1 ELSRLDAAQAERI
14 QAGLLR
20 NPMGSL
26 MVLRPEGGGR
36 YELDYSLVQSL
47 FDLFT
52 RSRRVA
58 VADIAQ
64 ERVQAEVMMQL
75 VLITQNTEAAYYEVM
90 AAKDALHLH
99 QETLELEQNILN
111 LQTRQARQGIVSSS
125 IVLTQQTAVSMQAHT
140 LRSAETEQIKAM
152 SALAQLLG
160 LSSTKSLLLPDH
172 LPALQFANF
181 NEPELQALAIKH
193 RPDLIAANAG
203 VDQARAEKQLQTGVL
218 RATDPSL
225 GLGGIRESSGLS
237 LNGLTAQI
245 SLPIFDTGRARGAL
259 ADAQIAQAQYRAEAT
274 RRSIPLEVERA
285 LATLIATTKALEHA
299 DHHVRQQRQLE
310 KLALRNYQQGNG
322 DYLNVA
328 EAKRL
333 RFASQRE
340 QLQAQLIQRAAYVD
354 LERATGVAAN
364 IFNNH

>member
-1 ELSRLDAAQAERI
+1 MKPLLITGAMTLGILLAGCVATPVRDDSRVQNTIANVGIGAPRLPTNGESYLDDAWFAEPLSLERAVQAALLNNPQVRAELSRLDAAQAERI

-52 RSRRVA
+52 RSGRVA

-75 VLITQNTEAAYYEVM
+75 VLITQNTEVAYYEVM
-90 AAKDALHLH
+90 AAKDALHLQ
-99 QETLELEQNILN
+99 QERLELEQNTLN

-125 IVLTQQTAVSMQAHT
+125 VVLTQQTAVSMQAHA
-140 LRSAETEQIKAM
+140 LRTAETEQIKAM
-152 SALAQLLG
+152 SALAQLQG
-160 LSSTKSLLLPDH
+160 LSSTKSLLLPEH
-172 LPALQFANF
+172 LPALQFADF

-225 GLGGIRESSGLS
+225 G
-237 LNGLTAQI
+237 
-245 SLPIFDTGRARGAL
+245 
-259 ADAQIAQAQYRAEAT
+259 
-274 RRSIPLEVERA
+274 
-285 LATLIATTKALEHA
+285 
-299 DHHVRQQRQLE
+299 
-310 KLALRNYQQGNG
+310 
-322 DYLNVA
+322 
-328 EAKRL
+328 
-333 RFASQRE
+333 
-340 QLQAQLIQRAAYVD
+340 
-354 LERATGVAAN
+354 
-364 IFNNH
+364 